1 MKWTNSYRSFG
12 LKTKR
17 STGLKTIEHKQTGSG
32 TVSGPGRSA
41 GRRPPRRAA
50 GSSRHAAAAC
60 PDPGPS
66 AAWPPV
72 CGAPA
77 RGILEAHAGSFMAVY
92 GCRETRA
99 RSSAQGWDPAGI
111 GRGWVMDIM
120 REPGVRGVR
129 RGGTS
134 VTARPAKG
142 RGRRARPRG
151 TRVRGGAPGPAARG
165 RHRLRAHGQRTLR
178 LHGARPP
185 TCSPAGV
192 CDQIKVF
199 GVRW

>member
-1 MKWTNSYRSFG
+1 MGRHSKAVKLVGGVRDGFALLDDDECRWA
-12 LKTKR
+12 
-17 STGLKTIEHKQTGSG
+17 IEAGERYIDDGIGFFRG
-32 TVSGPGRSA
+32 TARPGTALMVAYVDEFRD
-41 GRRPPRRAA
+41 RFR
-50 GSSRHAAAAC
+50 
-60 PDPGPS
+60 
-66 AAWPPV
+66 
-72 CGAPA
+72 
-77 RGILEAHAGSFMAVY
+77 
-92 GCRETRA
+92 
-99 RSSAQGWDPAGI
+99 AGI
-111 GRGWVMDIM
+111 GRGRVTSVMW
-120 REPGVRGVR
+120 EPGIRGVR
-129 RGGTS
+129 RGGTP

>member
-17 STGLKTIEHKQTGSG
+17 STGLKTIEHKQSG
-32 TVSGPGRSA
+32 QPA
-41 GRRPPRRAA
+41 GRRPARRAA
-50 GSSRHAAAAC
+50 GSSRHAADGPGSGHAA
-60 PDPGPS
+60 
-66 AAWPPV
+66 AAWPP
-72 CGAPA
+72 GARRRPA
-77 RGILEAHAGSFMAVY
+77 ASSRPMPVPSWPCTGAA
-92 GCRETRA
+92 RRA
-99 RSSAQGWDPAGI
+99 PGRRRRAGI

>member
-1 MKWTNSYRSFG
+1 MMAAYIDEHRSRFRVG
-12 LKTKR
+12 PICRVLSESLDCGFLTPR
-17 STGLKTIEHKQTGSG
+17 GCRMFRTRP
-32 TVSGPGRSA
+32 VSRMRA
-41 GRRPPRRAA
+41 GREALARAVLQIR
-50 GSSRHAAAAC
+50 S
-60 PDPGPS
+60 DF
-66 AAWPPV
+66 
-72 CGAPA
+72 
-77 RGILEAHAGSFMAVY
+77 FMAVY
-92 GCRETRA
+92 GCRKTRA
-99 RSSAQGWDPAGI
+99 RSSAQGRDPAGI
-111 GRGWVMDIM
+111 DRGWVMDIM

-142 RGRRARPRG
+142 RGRRAQPRG